1 MNRRNILKS
10 IVAAIVAPKAV
21 EIEPVAVVQ
30 EFTGPRGEL
39 IAIFNGAK
47 WQNVVWSKKPEN
59 NLFAGYN
66 VTYDN
71 FRHSVV
77 TK

>member
-10 IVAAIVAPKAV
+10 IVAAIVAPKVV

-30 EFTGPRGEL
+30 EFTGPRE
-39 IAIFNGAK
+39 
-47 WQNVVWSKKPEN
+47 KPEN